1 MQIIPA
7 IDIRGGKCVRLEQ
20 GDYSRETVFSD
31 DPAAVARR
39 WQEAG
44 ARRIHVVDLD
54 GAREG
59 GLRNADVIRRLLATV
74 TALVQVGGGIRDIV
88 AIKGYLDAGADRVVL
103 GTAAV
108 KDQTTLL
115 NAIALFRERIV
126 VGVDAR
132 EGVVATEGWLQTS
145 GLTAAELLRQL
156 SELGVRRIIYTD
168 ILRDGTM
175 SEPNFAAIGEML
187 EQASG
192 LPSPVA
198 VIASGGISSIEQL
211 RRLAALGVEGAIVGK
226 ALYTGA
232 IDLEVALAAV
242 TPANPPPG
250 DCD

>member
-59 GLRNADVIRRLLATV
+59 GPRNADVIRRLLATV

-88 AIKGYLDAGADRVVL
+88 AIKGYLAAGADRVVL

>member
-59 GLRNADVIRRLLATV
+59 GPRNADVIRRLLATV

-88 AIKGYLDAGADRVVL
+88 AIKGYLAAGADRVVL

-175 SEPNFAAIGEML
+175 SEPNFAAIAEML

-192 LPSPVA
+192 LPTPVA

-211 RRLAALGVEGAIVGK
+211 RRLAGLGVEGVIVGK

-232 IDLEVALAAV
+232 IDLKVALAAV
-242 TPANPPPG
+242 TPADPPAG